1 MKPIQTFSRL
11 IVPAVAVFSL
21 VFAAI
26 ASADEEIDTLS
37 KALAKRF
44 PNVTVDK
51 LERTAIPGLYQL
63 VAGSQVVYTD
73 VNGRYMIEGDL
84 IDMDTGKNFSEIA
97 KAGIRL
103 KALAQLSDDEMVVY
117 QPEKVEHTINVV
129 TDIYCPYCRKLH
141 NEMDDYLDNN
151 IKVRYILLPLKGK
164 KDVEDTVSV
173 WCADDRNLALDIAKA
188 GGGVEKKSCPNPLA
202 KHKLVSRQLGVTGTP
217 AIVLEDGR
225 MLPGYVPVKE
235 VVKLL
240 NQTKDKGNKDG

>member
-1 MKPIQTFSRL
+1 MKPIHTFSRL
-11 IVPAVAVFSL
+11 IVPVVAVFSL

-26 ASADEEIDTLS
+26 ASADEDIDTLS

-84 IDMDTGKNFSEIA
+84 IDMDTGKNFSEAA
-97 KAGIRL
+97 KAGIRM

-188 GGGVEKKSCPNPLA
+188 GGGVEKKTCPNPLA

-240 NQTKDKGNKDG
+240 NQTKDKGNKGG

>member
-26 ASADEEIDTLS
+26 ASADEDIDTLS

-51 LERTAIPGLYQL
+51 LEKTAIPGLYQL

-84 IDMDTGKNFSEIA
+84 IDMDTGKNFSEAA
-97 KAGIRL
+97 KAGIRM
-103 KALAQLSDDEMVVY
+103 KAIEQLSDDEMVVY

-188 GGGVEKKSCPNPLA
+188 GGGVEKKTCPNPLA

-240 NQTKDKGNKDG
+240 NQTKDKGKKGG